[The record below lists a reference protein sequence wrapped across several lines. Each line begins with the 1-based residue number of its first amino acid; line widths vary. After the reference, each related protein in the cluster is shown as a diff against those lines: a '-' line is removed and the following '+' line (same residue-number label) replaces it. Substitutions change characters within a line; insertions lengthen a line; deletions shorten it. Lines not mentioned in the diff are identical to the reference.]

1 MIMSTSGIA
10 RSIAAACLGLA
21 LCGAPTLAHAATAA
35 AHTAVAAESAAPTSP
50 EARER
55 TKHYAERQAA
65 NPQASEF
72 QGKGVGVYIGGST
85 LAVVLVI
92 VLIVVL
98 L

>member
-1 MIMSTSGIA
+1 MSTPRIT

-21 LCGAPTLAHAATAA
+21 LCGAPALAHAASPTTAADTAA
-35 AHTAVAAESAAPTSP
+35 AKETPPLSRDAP
-50 EARER
+50 EHQR
-55 TKHYAERQAA
+55 KYAERQAA

-85 LAVVLVI
+85 LAVVLII
-92 VLIVVL
+92 VLVVVL